1 MSHFTHPILTVP
13 ASVARR
19 AQSLGPL
26 LGMFLFLLGIS
37 TDALAQQPS
46 GPAGNYFV
54 VQSIGDWTPANF
66 SDGSTWVGGSVPT
79 VGSNV
84 TITNRIVTMDMD
96 ISLSVLSVTN
106 GGSFKMSSN
115 TLTITDYWNN
125 SSGYVDAE
133 TSTVVFN
140 STIAD
145 NGSGQPTVDGATDI
159 EFYNVEIPSGAVVD
173 FGSGNIGNG
182 TDAESRITG
191 TLSLDGGAVVLYPPF
206 YEAGSTL
213 KYNDSYTVGPEWAH
227 TSTLA
232 SDKGVPT
239 NVEVATGASLSFGS
253 SSDNYTCAGNLTVN
267 GSGSL
272 NMATMSGD
280 LTVTS
285 NLTVTGASGSMDMS
299 TMTGDV
305 IVNGDCTIGGVAG
318 QSVALTMP
326 SAEGMGTLDVKGDL
340 TLGESSNNALTISG
354 DEGNVSCAGDFN
366 LHTTASEFG
375 NVDFDGNV
383 VQTFSGNKI
392 TADKLTVSNTRDAST
407 GTADVIFDGDVDITP
422 GGEFDPTDGTVD
434 ADGAL
439 NGSTFTMKSDATG
452 TARIATLD
460 NSGAGSDVIG
470 DITFERYIPAVTDGA
485 SWLSLGNY
493 VVGATR
499 GDWNT
504 SFGSDFHLVFQWDE
518 TETESGSSGSNFA
531 WSIISDDNDNLEDKD
546 FGYAVYTAANSSPT
560 ISASGG
566 YHTADVTTAVLTK
579 SSGAGQGGGWHLVT
593 NPFPSPI
600 DGHLLI
606 NQNGNFSSYQ
616 QYNNGT
622 DNFTTFVSGAASTID
637 VGQSFWLQVSSPGA
651 ITFNKSIV
659 TAGSNSFIREFDP
672 QEEAYFGV
680 QVAQEDGR
688 FGKTFIQFHAESTPE
703 WNWEMDATHR
713 HSGNS
718 SNPEVYTTLENG
730 HKLNI
735 NSLGSLEDY
744 TSVPLVVESGSQG
757 TVSISMDVE
766 YQLPEGICAVFEDL
780 ETGEVAALGGEPLV
794 VELEAQTIYTGRFVI
809 NFMTAPIFEATAS
822 HCEGGILH
830 FNGEDAELWDVSW
843 EQIGGELTGSGC
855 VTGLETGDYAVEAMN
870 PFSQCEVH
878 ANVTIQEVCM
888 GDFNLNGERDITDLL
903 VLLVGIQPVDNFEGS
918 FPATDCDC
926 DGAMTTLDLLM
937 FLPQFG
943 AGCE

>member
-1 MSHFTHPILTVP
+1 MSHLMITSKSSCTPLRQ
-13 ASVARR
+13 SVYSALFCLFGIFSFAVMGTTEAA
-19 AQSLGPL
+19 AQPGVLYVSKIAPPGTT
-26 LGMFLFLLGIS
+26 FSFN
-37 TDALAQQPS
+37 S
-46 GPAGNYFV
+46 GA
-54 VQSIGDWTPANF
+54 
-66 SDGSTWVGGSVPT
+66 TWVGNAVPPSGSSIQIVENSVVVLDVDNYTFGVVNVT
-79 VGSNV
+79 VGG
-84 TITNRIVTMDMD
+84 
-96 ISLSVLSVTN
+96 SLDL
-106 GGSFKMSSN
+106 GAN
-115 TLTITDYWNN
+115 TVTITDYLVNN
-125 SSGYVDAE
+125 GTLTASS
-133 TSTVVFN
+133 STVVFN
-140 STIAD
+140 STVAD
-145 NGSGQPTVDGATDI
+145 NSSGQPTCDGTSAITFND
-159 EFYNVEIPSGAVVD
+159 VQIPSSAVVD
-173 FGSGNIGNG
+173 FGSGAIG
-182 TDAESRITG
+182 AEPNTEAYVNG
-191 TLSLDGGAVVLYPPF
+191 TLSMDGGAVVLYPPF
-206 YEAGSTL
+206 YGGASTL
-213 KYNDSYTVGPEWAH
+213 KYNDDYTVSTEWTKNDASA
-227 TSTLA
+227 ST
-232 SDKGVPT
+232 KGVPT
-239 NVEVATGASLSFGS
+239 HVEVADGASLSFGS
-253 SSDNYTCAGNLTVN
+253 TSDNYTCAGNFTVN

-285 NLTVTGASGSMDMS
+285 ALTVTGASGSLDMS
-299 TMTGDV
+299 SMMGDI
-305 IVNGDCTIGGVAG
+305 IVNGNCTIGGVAS
-318 QSVALTMP
+318 QSVTLTLP
-326 SAEGMGTLDVKGDL
+326 SAEGKGNLDVKGNL
-340 TLGESSNNALTISG
+340 TLGESSANALTIAG
-354 DEGNVSCAGDFN
+354 DEGNISCGGNFTLN
-366 LHTTASEFG
+366 TTGSEFG
-375 NVDFDGNV
+375 MVEFDGMV
-383 VQTFSGNKI
+383 QQTFSGNKI
-392 TADKLTVSNTRDAST
+392 TVDSLVVSNTNSANT
-407 GTADVIFDGDVDITP
+407 GTTDVIFDGDVDIVP
-422 GGEFDPTDGTVD
+422 GGVFNPLDGTVD

-439 NGSTFTMKSDATG
+439 NGSTFTMNSDANG

-460 NSGAGSDVIG
+460 NTAGGSNVLG

-546 FGYAVYTAANSSPT
+546 FGYAVYTSANSSPT

>member
-1 MSHFTHPILTVP
+1 MSHLMITSKSSCTPLRQSVYSALFCLFGIFSFAVMGTTEAAAQPGVLYVSKIAPPGTTFSFNSGATWEGNVVP
-13 ASVARR
+13 
-19 AQSLGPL
+19 
-26 LGMFLFLLGIS
+26 
-37 TDALAQQPS
+37 PS
-46 GPAGNYFV
+46 GSSIQIVQNSVVVLDVDNYTFGV
-54 VQSIGDWTPANF
+54 VNVT
-66 SDGSTWVGGSVPT
+66 VGGSLDLGANT
-79 VGSNV
+79 V
-84 TITNRIVTMDMD
+84 
-96 ISLSVLSVTN
+96 
-106 GGSFKMSSN
+106 
-115 TLTITDYWNN
+115 TITDYLVNN
-125 SSGYVDAE
+125 GTLTASS
-133 TSTVVFN
+133 STVVFN
-140 STIAD
+140 STVAD
-145 NGSGQPTVDGATDI
+145 NSSGQPTCDGVASITFND
-159 EFYNVEIPSGAVVD
+159 VQIPSSAVVD
-173 FGSGNIGNG
+173 FGSGAIG
-182 TDAESRITG
+182 AEPNTEAYVNG
-191 TLSLDGGAVVLYPPF
+191 TLSMDGGAVVLYPPF
-206 YEAGSTL
+206 YGGASTL
-213 KYNDSYTVGPEWAH
+213 KYNDDYTVSTEWTKNDASA
-227 TSTLA
+227 ST
-232 SDKGVPT
+232 KGVPT
-239 NVEVATGASLSFGS
+239 HVEVADGASLSFGS
-253 SSDNYTCAGNLTVN
+253 TSDNYTCAGNFTVN

-285 NLTVTGASGSMDMS
+285 ALTVTGASGSLDMS
-299 TMTGDV
+299 SMMGDI
-305 IVNGDCTIGGVAG
+305 IVNGNCTIGGVAS
-318 QSVALTMP
+318 QSVTLTLP
-326 SAEGMGTLDVKGDL
+326 SAEGKGNLDVKGNL
-340 TLGESSNNALTISG
+340 TLGESSANALTIAG
-354 DEGNVSCAGDFN
+354 DEGNISCGGNFTLN
-366 LHTTASEFG
+366 TTGSEFG
-375 NVDFDGNV
+375 MVEFDGMV
-383 VQTFSGNKI
+383 QQTFSGNKI
-392 TADKLTVSNTRDAST
+392 TVDSLVVSNTNSANT
-407 GTADVIFDGDVDITP
+407 GTTDVIFDGDVDIVP
-422 GGEFDPTDGTVD
+422 GGVFNPLDGTVD
-434 ADGAL
+434 ADGTAD
-439 NGSTFTMKSDATG
+439 GSTFTMNSDANG

-460 NSGAGSDVIG
+460 NTAGGSNVLG

-518 TETESGSSGSNFA
+518 TETENGDAGSNFA

-546 FGYAVYTAANSSPT
+546 FGYAVYTSANSSPT

>member
-1 MSHFTHPILTVP
+1 MSHLMITSKSSCTPLRQSVYSALFCLFGIFSFAVMGTTEAAAQPGVLYVSKIAPLGTTFSFNSGATWEGNVVP
-13 ASVARR
+13 
-19 AQSLGPL
+19 
-26 LGMFLFLLGIS
+26 
-37 TDALAQQPS
+37 PS
-46 GPAGNYFV
+46 GSSIQIVQNSVIVLDVDNYTFGV
-54 VQSIGDWTPANF
+54 VNVTL
-66 SDGSTWVGGSVPT
+66 GGSLDL
-79 VGSNV
+79 GA
-84 TITNRIVTMDMD
+84 
-96 ISLSVLSVTN
+96 
-106 GGSFKMSSN
+106 N
-115 TLTITDYWNN
+115 TLTITDYLVNN
-125 SSGYVDAE
+125 GTLTASS
-133 TSTVVFN
+133 STVVFN
-140 STIAD
+140 STVAD
-145 NGSGQPTVDGATDI
+145 NSSGQPTCDGVASITFND
-159 EFYNVEIPSGAVVD
+159 VQIPSSAVVD
-173 FGSGNIGNG
+173 FGSGAIG
-182 TDAESRITG
+182 AEPNTEAYVNG
-191 TLSLDGGAVVLYPPF
+191 TLSMDGGAVVLYPPF
-206 YEAGSTL
+206 YGGASTL
-213 KYNDSYTVGPEWAH
+213 KYNDDYTVSTEWTKNDASA
-227 TSTLA
+227 ST
-232 SDKGVPT
+232 KGVPT
-239 NVEVATGASLSFGS
+239 HVEVADGASLSFGS
-253 SSDNYTCAGNLTVN
+253 TSDNYTCAGNFTVN

-285 NLTVTGASGSMDMS
+285 ALTVTGASGSLDMS
-299 TMTGDV
+299 SMMGDI
-305 IVNGDCTIGGVAG
+305 IVNGNCTIGGVAS
-318 QSVALTMP
+318 QSVTLTLP
-326 SAEGMGTLDVKGDL
+326 SAEGKGNLDVKGNL
-340 TLGESSNNALTISG
+340 TLGESSANALTIAG
-354 DEGNVSCAGDFN
+354 DEGNISCGGNFTLN
-366 LHTTASEFG
+366 TTGSEFG
-375 NVDFDGNV
+375 MVEFDGMV
-383 VQTFSGNKI
+383 QQTFSGNKI
-392 TADKLTVSNTRDAST
+392 TVDSLVVSNTNSANT
-407 GTADVIFDGDVDITP
+407 GTTDVIFDGDVDIVP
-422 GGEFDPTDGTVD
+422 GGVFNPLDGTVD
-434 ADGAL
+434 ADGTAD
-439 NGSTFTMKSDATG
+439 GSTFTMNSDANG

-460 NSGAGSDVIG
+460 NTAGGSNVLG

-518 TETESGSSGSNFA
+518 TETENGDAGTNFA
-531 WSIISDDNDNLEDKD
+531 WSIISDDNDNLENKD
-546 FGYAVYTAANSSPT
+546 FGYAVYTSANSSPT

>member
-1 MSHFTHPILTVP
+1 MITSKSSCTPLRQSVYSALFCLFGIFSFAVMGTTEAAAQPGVLYVSKIPPIGTTP
-13 ASVARR
+13 N
-19 AQSLGPL
+19 
-26 LGMFLFLLGIS
+26 FN
-37 TDALAQQPS
+37 S
-46 GPAGNYFV
+46 GA
-54 VQSIGDWTPANF
+54 
-66 SDGSTWVGGSVPT
+66 TWVGNVVPPSGSSIQIVENSVVVLDVDNYTFGVVNVT
-79 VGSNV
+79 VGG
-84 TITNRIVTMDMD
+84 
-96 ISLSVLSVTN
+96 SLDL
-106 GGSFKMSSN
+106 GAN
-115 TLTITDYWNN
+115 TVTITDYLVNN
-125 SSGYVDAE
+125 GTLTASS
-133 TSTVVFN
+133 STVVFN
-140 STIAD
+140 STVAD
-145 NGSGQPTVDGATDI
+145 NSSGQPTCDGVAAITFND
-159 EFYNVEIPSGAVVD
+159 VQIPSSAVVD
-173 FGSGNIGNG
+173 FGSGAIG
-182 TDAESRITG
+182 AEPNTEAYVNG
-191 TLSLDGGAVVLYPPF
+191 TLSMDGGAVVLYPPF
-206 YEAGSTL
+206 YGGASTL
-213 KYNDSYTVGPEWAH
+213 KYNDDYTVSTEWTKNDASA
-227 TSTLA
+227 ST
-232 SDKGVPT
+232 KGVPT
-239 NVEVATGASLSFGS
+239 HVEVADGASLSFGS
-253 SSDNYTCAGNLTVN
+253 TSDNYTCAGNFTVN

-272 NMATMSGD
+272 NMAAMSGD

-285 NLTVTGASGSMDMS
+285 ALTVTGASGSLDMS
-299 TMTGDV
+299 SMMGDI
-305 IVNGDCTIGGVAG
+305 IVNGNCTIGGVAS
-318 QSVALTMP
+318 QSVTLTLP
-326 SAEGMGTLDVKGDL
+326 SAEGKGNLDVKGNL
-340 TLGESSNNALTISG
+340 TLGESSANALTIAG
-354 DEGNVSCAGDFN
+354 DEGNISCGGNFTLN
-366 LHTTASEFG
+366 TTGSEFG
-375 NVDFDGNV
+375 MVEFDGMV
-383 VQTFSGNKI
+383 QQTFSGNKI
-392 TADKLTVSNTRDAST
+392 TVDSLVVSNTNSANT
-407 GTADVIFDGDVDITP
+407 GTTDVIFDGDVDIVP
-422 GGEFDPTDGTVD
+422 GGVFNPLDGTVD
-434 ADGAL
+434 ADGTAD
-439 NGSTFTMKSDATG
+439 GSTFTMNSDANG

-460 NSGAGSDVIG
+460 NTAGGSNVLG

-546 FGYAVYTAANSSPT
+546 FGYAVYTSANSSPT

-794 VELEAQTIYTGRFVI
+794 VELEAQTIYIGRFVI